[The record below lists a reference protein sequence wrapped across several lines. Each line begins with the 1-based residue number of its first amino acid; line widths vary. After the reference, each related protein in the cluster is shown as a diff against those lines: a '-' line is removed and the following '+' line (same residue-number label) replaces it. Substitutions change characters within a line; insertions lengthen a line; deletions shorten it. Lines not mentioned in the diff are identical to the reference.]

1 VRQTGGTLSDG
12 ESKEST
18 TRNPEDPEQY
28 IRDLERGVG
37 QTPWTTPQPF
47 GTGSDPRSETSDG
60 GQFGGAAPGEI
71 LRRRFS
77 RVAQLAKTPAGRVVL
92 GLAIAALIAIGGYVA
107 THYNTDTVHGHLIMI
122 NAGTTG
128 TIDCNNGNLE
138 LDGDNNTYTVTGH
151 CLRLDIRGSANKVTV
166 DSADT
171 IGVLGDDD
179 LVAYRGGAPTINKTG
194 NNNIVSQRPSTR

>member
-1 VRQTGGTLSDG
+1 M
-12 ESKEST
+12 
-18 TRNPEDPEQY
+18 RNPEDPEQY

-37 QTPWTTPQPF
+37 QTAWTTPQPF
-47 GTGSDPRSETSDG
+47 GTDPSSPSGTWHP
-60 GQFGGAAPGEI
+60 GQFGEAAPGES

-77 RVAQLAKTPAGRVVL
+77 GVAQLAKTPQGRVLL
-92 GLAIAALIAIGGYVA
+92 GLAIAALLAIGCYVA
-107 THYNTDTVHGHLIMI
+107 THYNKDTVHGHLIMI

-151 CLRLDIRGSANKVTV
+151 CLRLDIRGSANRVTV

-171 IGVLGDDD
+171 IGVLGDDN